1 MTTLLLGATGRT
13 GSLTLERLLQEG
25 HYVHIVVRD
34 RKKVRSRSGKLTIFE
49 GDVVNADTLSLA
61 ILNCENVISVLNVS
75 RTSDFPWANLRT
87 SKTFLSDTL
96 STVLAVADPTAIK
109 KIVVCSAW
117 GTNETRKDIPWWFKW
132 LIANSN
138 IGTAYKDHERQE
150 EILFNSNLNFIIV
163 RPVGLTNSE
172 RIQTILETINN
183 NPRPGLLI
191 SRKNTAKFLV
201 SQLSDNRYNKKSVTI
216 SEK

>member
-1 MTTLLLGATGRT
+1 
-13 GSLTLERLLQEG
+13 
-25 HYVHIVVRD
+25 VHIVVRD